1 MYRVWYSTESFADYI
16 IDNTNLKNYKVEK
29 YHLLE
34 SDARDDDFHALPDHI
49 KQILKLDCPDL
60 IIERKLSTYSEPI
73 LSIEVT
79 TEAGTG
85 HNVFQRFGR
94 IVSAVEHGIPSF
106 YIYPKA
112 KIITRKKTGTIKW
125 DKINPLIFHALEV
138 LMRTYNIP
146 ALFYFFPSD
155 YDAEKDPLKS
165 NYLKDQGLKCS
176 TNIAKYAGCPD
187 ETDAEMQNMFLA
199 INTLISKVECSTPRE
214 ACQQILIDPVYS
226 DRRTLMLQTF
236 FDLSK
241 RKKDKTKQSPNT
253 STITIPTE
261 YLINYLKSHNYVE
274 SQYESLLKQ
283 REETVIYTLGAKDF
297 RADPYTGCL
306 TAIDFMQ
313 CRAGSRYTFEERN
326 KNLVVA
332 FGKVIIDDGNKIIDI
347 KGSMSVERFCKD
359 VRSSE
364 KRNLLKSKYS
374 ELKEGQVPR
383 YYMQVRYGS
392 MFSKNKA
399 VRMFSYYADAIL
411 FKDGALWREN

>member
-16 IDNTNLKNYKVEK
+16 IDNTNLRNFPVEK
-29 YHLLE
+29 YYLLE

-60 IIERKLSTYSEPI
+60 IIERKLPTYSEPI

-112 KIITRKKTGTIKW
+112 KIITRKKTNTTKW

-138 LMRTYNIP
+138 LMRTYNVP

-155 YDAEKDPLKS
+155 YDNSKDPLKS
-165 NYLKDQGLKCS
+165 NFLKDQGLKCS
-176 TNIAKYAGCPD
+176 TDIVKYSGCPD
-187 ETDAEMQNMFLA
+187 ETDPEMQDMFLA
-199 INTLISKVECSTPRE
+199 INTLIARVEASTPRE
-214 ACQQILIDPVYS
+214 ACQTIIGDEVFGQ
-226 DRRTLMLQTF
+226 RRTLMQETF
-236 FDLSK
+236 YDLSK
-241 RKKDKTKQSPNT
+241 RKKDKIKQSPNT
-253 STITIPTE
+253 STITVPTK
-261 YLINYLKSHNYVE
+261 YLINYLKSHQYTE
-274 SQYESLLKQ
+274 SQYESLLEK
-283 REETVIYTLGAKDF
+283 REETVIYMLGTKSF

-306 TAIDFMQ
+306 TAIDFMK
-313 CRAGSRYTFEERN
+313 CRTGSRYTFEDRS
-326 KNLVVA
+326 KNLVLA
-332 FGKVIIDDGNKIIDI
+332 FGKVTPNKASETLDFQ
-347 KGSMSVERFCKD
+347 GTMSVERFCKD

>member
-1 MYRVWYSTESFADYI
+1 MYRVWYSTESYADYFI
-16 IDNTNLKNYKVEK
+16 NNTDLRNFPVEK
-29 YHLLE
+29 FYLLE
-34 SDARDDDFHALPDHI
+34 SDAKDDDFHALPDHI

-60 IIERKLSTYSEPI
+60 IIERKMPTYSEPI
-73 LSIEVT
+73 LSIEIT

-112 KIITRKKTGTIKW
+112 KIITRKRTNSTKW

-138 LMRTYNIP
+138 LMRTYSVP

-155 YDAEKDPLKS
+155 YENSKDPLKS
-165 NYLKDQGLKCS
+165 KYLKDQGLKCS
-176 TNIAKYAGCPD
+176 SDIVKYPGCPD
-187 ETDAEMQNMFLA
+187 ETDPEMQSMFLA
-199 INTLISKVECSTPRE
+199 INTLISKVESGTPRE
-214 ACQQILIDPVYS
+214 ACQKILIDPVYD
-226 DRRTLMLQTF
+226 DRRTLMQQMF
-236 FDLSK
+236 FNLSK
-241 RKKDKTKQSPNT
+241 RKKDKMKLSPNT
-253 STITIPTE
+253 STVTVPTK
-261 YLINYLKSHNYVE
+261 YLINYLKAHNYEE

-283 REETVIYTLGAKDF
+283 REETVIYTLGTKGF
-297 RADPYTGCL
+297 RADPYAGCL

-332 FGKVIIDDGNKIIDI
+332 FGKVVSDAANEIIDI
-347 KGSMSVERFCKD
+347 NGSMSVERFCKD

-364 KRNLLKSKYS
+364 KRNLLKNKYS
-374 ELKEGQVPR
+374 DLKEGQVPR